1 MNEDK
6 LVRVRLRGRGKA
18 YDFSTNGLDLKK
30 RDIVI
35 VETVQGV
42 EIGVVTTVILP
53 LEAFEG
59 GEERT
64 LRPVLRLASAEDL
77 AQYEANLDEED
88 RAFSIAMERIE
99 AHGLDMSLVDV
110 EFRFDN
116 KKITFFF
123 TANGRVDFR
132 DLVKDLAAIFRRRIE
147 LRQIGVRDEAR
158 MCGGIGSCGRE
169 FCCSTFLHDFQ
180 PVSIKM
186 AKEQNL
192 SMNPEKISGACGRL
206 LCCLNYEQEAY
217 VEARQRLPKRNDK
230 VTTPDGPGVVM
241 DVNLLTEMVTVSFD
255 KGDERV
261 SKSFKAADLSC

>member
-1 MNEDK
+1 MSEDK

-18 YDFSTNGLDLKK
+18 YDFSSNGLDLKK

-35 VETVQGV
+35 VETVQGI
-42 EIGVVTTVILP
+42 EIGVITTVATSLDSSQIN
-53 LEAFEG
+53 EQ
-59 GEERT
+59 RT
-64 LRPVLRLASAEDL
+64 LRPVLRLASDEDL
-77 AQYEANLDEED
+77 AQYDANLEEED
-88 RAFSIAMERIE
+88 RAFDIAIERIK

-110 EFRFDN
+110 EYRFDN

-158 MCGGIGSCGRE
+158 MCGGLGSCGRE
-169 FCCSTFLHDFQ
+169 FCCSTFLNEFQ
-180 PVSIKM
+180 PISIKM

-206 LCCLNYEQEAY
+206 LCCLNYEQEVY
-217 VEARQRLPKRNDK
+217 IDARRRLPKKNDK
-230 VTTPDGPGVVM
+230 VRTPDGPGLVV
-241 DVNLLTEMVTVSFD
+241 DVNLLTEMVTVSFQKD
-255 KGDERV
+255 DERV
-261 SKSFKAADLSC
+261 NKSYKAADLK